1 MYFMLPMHK
10 SFDSPMY
17 ISSSYLLDMFSDIH
31 IPLNIVWYL
40 VYNE

>member
-1 MYFMLPMHK
+1 MH
-10 SFDSPMY
+10 
-17 ISSSYLLDMFSDIH
+17 ISSSYLLDMFSDIP